1 MIQWNIVV
9 HAREV
14 VTPKATGGLSFG
26 QPPTRSADLR
36 GPAGEKTGGP
46 VACFAAGPLFCCS
59 HHGRVPRILFMS
71 QPSLPRVVAAGL
83 GSLLL
88 WAAASKLLDMKAF
101 VVAIGDFGL
110 VWEPLL
116 PTVAWCVVGVELVL
130 GCGLWSGRRWANWGA
145 GGLVAVFL
153 CVLGYGI
160 LLGLDIECGCF
171 GTGGEGAGLTLKQ
184 AAGLDVLLLATC
196 AWLEW
201 SRRSRVGEPPVPAV
215 REMNNGET

>member
-36 GPAGEKTGGP
+36 VPAGEKTGGP

-59 HHGRVPRILFMS
+59 HHDRAPRILFMS
-71 QPSLPRVVAAGL
+71 QSPFSRVVAAGL

-88 WAAASKLLDMKAF
+88 WAGASKLLDMQAF

-110 VWEPLL
+110 VWEPFL
-116 PTVAWCVVGVELVL
+116 PAVAWCVVGIEFVL
-130 GCGLWSGRRWANWGA
+130 GGGLWTGRRWPIWGA
-145 GGLVAVFL
+145 GGLMAVFL

-160 LLGLDIECGCF
+160 LLDLDIECGCF
-171 GTGGEGAGLTLKQ
+171 GTGGEAAGLTLKQ

-196 AWLEW
+196 VWLEW
-201 SRRSRVGEPPVPAV
+201 SRRSRMNEPPVPV
-215 REMNNGET
+215 VSEMNNGET

>member
-1 MIQWNIVV
+1 MGQLALTPPADRTLFWAI
-9 HAREV
+9 AR
-14 VTPKATGGLSFG
+14 ATF
-26 QPPTRSADLR
+26 
-36 GPAGEKTGGP
+36 
-46 VACFAAGPLFCCS
+46 CAA
-59 HHGRVPRILFMS
+59 
-71 QPSLPRVVAAGL
+71 AAFPCA
-83 GSLLL
+83 LLL
-88 WAAASKLLDMKAF
+88 WAGASKLLDMKAF

-184 AAGLDVLLLATC
+184 AAGLDVLLLAT
-196 AWLEW
+196 
-201 SRRSRVGEPPVPAV
+201 RAV
-215 REMNNGET
+215 LHANKE